1 MKLWIKRVA
10 AAVLVIVGVLLFVR
24 HVRRLLDWP
33 HLYPDLGQLGAGNI
47 LFLGLT
53 LLFIAFAWIAAN
65 YLLLN
70 TEETALHQLLPAAA
84 FVLLLTLGGLCVTRA
99 VGEIPCSYT
108 TSVAACREEFDAQS
122 FRVRGLPLYPEA
134 PDGELTSYAGYEK
147 GDVIAERI
155 VRSYDQEGFARESA
169 RLAALGL
176 PMFRLDQDPREREA
190 ACYELRLG
198 DALWQIL
205 VVPKTKTVTYSRFNR
220 PDQLPSFVP
229 RPTVP
234 PEGKA
239 ILDS

>member
-1 MKLWIKRVA
+1 MKRWIKRA
-10 AAVLVIVGVLLFVR
+10 AAAAPVIAGVLLFVG

-33 HLYPDLGQLGAGNI
+33 HLYPDLGQLGVGNL

-53 LLFIAFAWIAAN
+53 LLFVAFAWVAAS

-70 TEETALHQLLPAAA
+70 THEGALHRLIPAAA

-99 VGEIPCSYT
+99 VGKVPCSYT
-108 TSVAACREEFDAQS
+108 TSLAACREEFDAQR
-122 FRVRGLPLYPEA
+122 FRVRGQPLYPEK
-134 PDGELTSYAGYEK
+134 PEGEVSSYASYEK
-147 GDVIAERI
+147 GEVLAEQI
-155 VRSYDQEGFARESA
+155 VRAYDQQAFTRESA

-176 PMFRLDQDPREREA
+176 PVFQLNQNPREREA

-220 PDQLPSFVP
+220 PDQLPSFAP
-229 RPTVP
+229 RPTEA
-234 PEGKA
+234 PETQGR
-239 ILDS
+239 IDS